1 MELRMEELMKDLCPP
16 CNPIVP
22 LRVSDARMPELC
34 PCPDTSTKIEVAFV
48 RERAPRK
55 MRDINVMGYMM
66 DISKY
71 RICSIGGM

>member
-1 MELRMEELMKDLCPP
+1 MQDLCPP
-16 CNPIVP
+16 CNPLVP
-22 LRVSDARMPELC
+22 LHVSDAKMPELC

-48 RERAPRK
+48 KEKAPIK
-55 MRDINVMGYMM
+55 PRDINPMQYMM

>member
-1 MELRMEELMKDLCPP
+1 MEELMKDLCPP
-16 CNPIVP
+16 CNPIIPRRRSYV
-22 LRVSDARMPELC
+22 VMPELC

-48 RERAPRK
+48 KERAPRK
-55 MRDINVMGYMM
+55 MRDINIMGYMM

>member
-1 MELRMEELMKDLCPP
+1 MELRMQELMKDLCPP

-22 LRVSDARMPELC
+22 LRVSDARMPEMC

-48 RERAPRK
+48 RERALRK